1 MSYDI
6 LSIPPFDKQLKRL
19 ARKYPSLKSDFSA
32 LLDSLQ
38 TEPEQGTAIG
48 KSCYKIRLAVKSKG
62 RGKSGGSRV
71 ITNIVIAETTV
82 YLLAIYDKSDKE
94 NLSDKELDDLL
105 RLVPE

>member
-6 LSIPPFDKQLKRL
+6 LSIPPFDKQLKQL

-38 TEPEQGTAIG
+38 TKPKQGTAIG
-48 KSCYKIRLAVKSKG
+48 KSCYKIRLAIKSKG
-62 RGKSGGSRV
+62 KGKSSGARI
-71 ITNIVIAETTV
+71 ITNVVVIDKTV
-82 YLLAIYDKSDKE
+82 YLLAIYDKSDRE
-94 NLSDKELDDLL
+94 TLSDKELNDLL